1 MDVGRGEITH
11 KTPQPNWQQMGLNIP
26 IFGWQVSVP
35 LNRSENDIKNQFYSI
50 LRRGL
55 RQINQFIRKQLKR
68 FKQLQIDTLYKI
80 VEACQ
85 DNYRRKVKTKVMA
98 DQLDLKKT
106 ILHYAFNQ
114 ADNLESDS
122 VNIKKFIEKTKSLNK
137 NGAKSVKKQE
147 KNE

>member
-1 MDVGRGEITH
+1 
-11 KTPQPNWQQMGLNIP
+11 MGLNFT
-26 IFGWQVSVP
+26 IFGWKVKIT
-35 LNRSENDIKNQFYSI
+35 LFRSENDIKNQFYSV

-68 FKQLQIDTLYKI
+68 FKQLQIDSLYKI

-85 DNYRRKVKTKVMA
+85 DNYRRKVKTKAMA

-114 ADNLESDS
+114 ADDLESDT
-122 VNIKKFIEKTKSLNK
+122 VNIKKFIEKTKGLNK
-137 NGAKSVKKQE
+137 NGSKTVKKQE
-147 KNE
+147 KEGQGKQKESDEID